1 MERTGGTIRW
11 LVAVGA
17 FALVLGAPFQA
28 ALAGDDDIGCGVGTT
43 IMEGESGLVSHLL
56 GSFTNGLTFQSISL
70 TLGVMGC
77 DANDTITADAQL
89 RKFASGNV
97 DRLSRDMALGGG
109 ESLDAFAALWGVD
122 MIDRDAFARTVQ
134 ANFGELFPSGDTTVG
149 EMLNALDGVLARDEH
164 LARYVRG

>member
-11 LVAVGA
+11 LAAVGV

-28 ALAGDDDIGCGVGTT
+28 ALAGDDDVGCGVGTT
-43 IMEGESGLVSHLL
+43 IMEGENGLIPHLL
-56 GSFTNGLTFQSISL
+56 ASFTNGVTFQSISL

-77 DANDTITADAQL
+77 DTNDTITADAQL
-89 RKFASGNV
+89 RKFAAGNI

-109 ESLDAFAALWGVD
+109 ESLDVLASLLGVSAD
-122 MIDRDAFARTVQ
+122 DRPAFARVVQ
-134 ANFGELFPSGDTTVG
+134 ANFGSLFPSDDTTVG
-149 EMLNALDGVLARDEH
+149 EMLNSLDAVMARDDR